1 MKRISLL
8 ALTFI
13 FSYVLQ
19 AQSIQ
24 QGLQYMDM
32 EQFSSAKK
40 VFEQLVSSKPTAEH
54 YYYLGYFYAK
64 TGEADQAQAQFEKGL
79 QADKKFPLN
88 EIGLAEVK
96 LMKGDKAG
104 AKAIIDEVI
113 KKTKSKDY
121 NVLLR
126 AGEVYISHEVPNQ
139 DPFEAIKI
147 LEEAVKHKNVTE
159 DAYIFLGDAYMLT
172 KKSENGPK
180 AITNYDFAKA
190 KSNGKSGKAL
200 TKRMEFNLFGKNP
213 DYTDV
218 LKEYKEIMRAAPD
231 YTPIYRKI
239 AELYSKAK
247 KLDSAIAYY
256 DKYMARSEK
265 SDEVRYRYAIFLYK
279 TEKYEKALQELKA
292 MEGKVKYPEFNRW
305 MAYAL
310 QKNGKTA
317 DAQSFMGKVLQS
329 GIKLFAS
336 DYECLAD
343 IAFANKNND
352 EAYANLRKAY
362 ELTPDDEG
370 SIYYIR
376 RIADSLYSQKK
387 YVEAGKT
394 FEEVIAKNK
403 INKKQFAI
411 ENYVYAGYSY
421 MLSKEN
427 YDKADEIFTQ
437 GFQKYP
443 DYPKFLI
450 YKANNRLSQNSND
463 INDKALAKE
472 PYETYLAET
481 DKLIEKAQ
489 DKEKELAKYRKDRAA
504 AYNYLM
510 GYYYAKKDLPKSKE
524 FAQKIIDEKNEGD
537 ILKKAEDLLK
547 LKAIPEVKPSPN
559 TKPNTKPAP
568 KTGGNKPK

>member
-1 MKRISLL
+1 MKKFGLL
-8 ALTFI
+8 FLVCI

-64 TGEADQAQAQFEKGL
+64 TGDADQAQAQFEKGL
-79 QADKKFPLN
+79 QADKKFALN

-126 AGEVYISHEVPNQ
+126 AGEAYISHEAPNQ

-147 LEEAVKHKNVTE
+147 LEEAIKHKNATE
-159 DAYIFLGDAYMLT
+159 DAYIFLGDAYTFT

-180 AITNYDFAKA
+180 AIANYDFAIT
-190 KSNGKSGKAL
+190 KSNRKSGKAL
-200 TKRMEFNLFGKNP
+200 TKRIEFNLFGKNP
-213 DYTDV
+213 DYTDI
-218 LKEYKEIMRAAPD
+218 LREYKEIMRTNPD

-239 AELYSKAK
+239 AELYSKAR

-279 TEKYEKALQELKA
+279 TDKFDKALQELKA

-310 QKNGKTA
+310 QKNGKSA
-317 DAQSFMGKVLQS
+317 EAQSYMGKVLQS
-329 GIKLFAS
+329 GIKLFPS

-343 IAFANKNND
+343 IAFTNKNNS

-362 ELTPDDEG
+362 ELNPDDEEA
-370 SIYYIR
+370 IYYIR
-376 RIADSLYSQKK
+376 RIADSLYSEKR
-387 YVEAGKT
+387 YTEAGKT
-394 FEEVIAKNK
+394 FEEVIEKNK
-403 INKKQFAI
+403 LNKKQFGI
-411 ENYVYAGYSY
+411 ENYVYSGFAY

-427 YDKADEIFTQ
+427 YDKADEMFAK
-437 GFQKYP
+437 GYQKYP
-443 DYPKFLI
+443 EYVKFLI
-450 YKANNRLSQNSND
+450 YRANNRLSQNSND

-472 PYETYLAET
+472 HYEAYLAET
-481 DKLIEKAQ
+481 DKLLEKAQ

-504 AYNYLM
+504 AYNYMM
-510 GYYYAKKDLPKSKE
+510 GYYFAKKDLPKAKE

-537 ILKKAEDLLK
+537 LAKKADDLLK
-547 LKAIPEVKPSPN
+547 LKAIPEAKPATN
-559 TKPNTKPAP
+559 KPTKPAP
-568 KTGGNKPK
+568 KTGANKPK